1 MSQDC
6 IQLHGGMGVAK
17 EMSIGHYFAR
27 ITTFAHYLEMLI
39 IIKRDIPTMNSNN
52 NAFFI

>member
-17 EMSIGHYFAR
+17 EMSIGHYFSKLQLFS
-27 ITTFAHYLEMLI
+27 TFW
-39 IIKRDIPTMNSNN
+39 
-52 NAFFI
+52 

>member
-17 EMSIGHYFAR
+17 EMSIGHYFSK
-27 ITTFAHYLEMLI
+27 I
-39 IIKRDIPTMNSNN
+39 IAFSTLFGSIDYHRDRYASYDIN
-52 NAFFI
+52 